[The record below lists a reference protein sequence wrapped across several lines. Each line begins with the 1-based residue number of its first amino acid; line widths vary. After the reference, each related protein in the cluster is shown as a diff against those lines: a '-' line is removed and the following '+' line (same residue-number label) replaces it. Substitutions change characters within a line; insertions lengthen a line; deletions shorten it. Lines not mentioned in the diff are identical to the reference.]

1 MFDWVLNTLLSDHL
15 IVQGKRL
22 ALQNRVILLKM
33 NFYANG
39 FLEDFY
45 ISEDA
50 VLAEVNVVYNRN
62 W

>member
-33 NFYANG
+33 NFMVFWKIFTYPK
-39 FLEDFY
+39 
-45 ISEDA
+45 IA